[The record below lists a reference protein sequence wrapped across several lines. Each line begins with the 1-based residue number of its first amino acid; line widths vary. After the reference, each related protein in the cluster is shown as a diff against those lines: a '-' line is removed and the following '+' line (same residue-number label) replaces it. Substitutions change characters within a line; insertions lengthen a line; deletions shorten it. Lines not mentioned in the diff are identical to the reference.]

1 MRTLP
6 PDPSQ
11 TRRRWRRPLLWG
23 ALVVLLVVAQS
34 LLVALTLEYESS
46 RAQERVDEAAA
57 AVAGEAR
64 QVLARDVQR
73 LQALQWNDPAPAQ
86 WRADAAELLRQR
98 PALLRIELR
107 DPQLNIIDVLDTPYG
122 VAPFRLI
129 ARADLDVEAR
139 VACAAAQRG
148 GSPWYS
154 RSYFLPLAEGLGTEA
169 TDVCLPVQRNGR
181 LVGHT
186 VGTVSLARVLAESA
200 TPDIA
205 RHHALT
211 FVEGDGTRLA
221 HAGQARG
228 AGVYSAERV
237 VEAPGL
243 LLQLRLD
250 SDAGRPSLIP
260 NLATALVLGLSLALA
275 AVVALLARDVRRRA
289 RAEAALAEALAF
301 RTAMEDSLVTGLR
314 ARDLEGRIT
323 YVNPAFCELVGFPAA
338 DLLHAGPRQPYWPPE
353 KADEYAQRQ
362 MVRHAPQASSL
373 QPSRQGFE
381 TEFMRRDGM
390 RVPVLIFEAPLVDGA
405 GAHTGWMS
413 AVLDLTAQ
421 RQAEALSRRQQ
432 EKLQASARLATL
444 GEMASLLSHE
454 LNQPLSAI
462 ASYAAGS
469 LNLLQDPA
477 PGAAPAP
484 GLLREAMQR
493 IADQAERAGR
503 VIRSVHDFVRR
514 RERARETVAADELID
529 AVLPL
534 VRLQARKG
542 GARVQVQCPQPAPR
556 VACDR
561 TLVEQVLLNLARNG
575 LQAMEADTPPAERE
589 LTITVLAPAGG
600 RVGFAVADRG
610 RGIAPEVEQQLFK
623 PFFTTRPDGL
633 GLGLSLC
640 RTVVEQH
647 GGALELRTRPA
658 AQGGDGPATEFRFT
672 LALAPPA

>member
-1 MRTLP
+1 MRTPP

-11 TRRRWRRPLLWG
+11 ARRRWRRPLLWG

-34 LLVALTLEYESS
+34 LLVALTLEYESA

-57 AVAGEAR
+57 VVAGEAR
-64 QVLARDVQR
+64 QVLARDLQR
-73 LQALQWNDPAPAQ
+73 LQALLWNDPAPPQ
-86 WRADAAELLRQR
+86 WRTEAAELLRQR
-98 PALLRIELR
+98 PTLLRIELR
-107 DPQLNIIDVLDTPYG
+107 DAQFDVVEAVDTPFG
-122 VAPFRLI
+122 PAPFVRI
-129 ARADLDVEAR
+129 ARADLDTDTR
-139 VACAAAQRG
+139 LACAAAQRQ

-154 RSYFLPLAEGLGTEA
+154 RNYFVPLSDGLGEEVV
-169 TDVCLPVQRNGR
+169 DICMPVQRGGR
-181 LVGHT
+181 LVGHMAAT
-186 VGTVSLARVLAESA
+186 FGLSRLLAESA
-200 TPDIA
+200 GKETA
-205 RHHALT
+205 RQHMLT
-211 FVEGDGTRLA
+211 FVEGDGARLA
-221 HAGQARG
+221 HAGQSRG
-228 AGVYSAERV
+228 AGIYGAERI
-237 VEAPGL
+237 VELPGAV
-243 LLQLRLD
+243 LQLRLD
-250 SDAGRPSLIP
+250 AVAGRPSLIP
-260 NLATALVLGLSLALA
+260 NLATALVLGLSFALA

-314 ARDLEGRIT
+314 ARDLAGRIT
-323 YVNPAFCELVGFPAA
+323 YVNPAFCELVGFPARE
-338 DLLHAGPRQPYWPPE
+338 LLHAGPRQPYWPPE

-381 TEFMRRDGM
+381 TEFMRRDGT

-469 LNLLQDPA
+469 LNLLQEPA

-556 VACDR
+556 VVCDR

-589 LTITVLAPAGG
+589 LTITVLAPEGG

-647 GGALELRTRPA
+647 GGALEVRTRPA